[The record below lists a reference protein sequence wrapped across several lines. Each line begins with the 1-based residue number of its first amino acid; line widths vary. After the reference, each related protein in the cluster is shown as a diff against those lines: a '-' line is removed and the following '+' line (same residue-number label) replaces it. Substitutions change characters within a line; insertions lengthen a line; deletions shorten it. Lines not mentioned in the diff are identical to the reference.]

1 MIAQGITIERANRG
15 RSRFVKID
23 LDRYGN
29 SKSLNLFFKENGLEV
44 EEPVRWSEKMLETF
58 EEVKNGEWEKG
69 NIDNFWNV

>member
-1 MIAQGITIERANRG
+1 MTQGITIERANRG

-23 LDRYGN
+23 LDRYG
-29 SKSLNLFFKENGLEV
+29 SSEFLTLFLKENGFEV
-44 EEPVRWSEKMLETF
+44 EEPVKWSGKMLEAF